1 VRFVISGASGLIGRA
16 VTAGLVDDGHE
27 VIWLVRQ
34 AGGGPRRP
42 GGGPRGPG
50 GGSRRPGEGQV
61 KEVAWNPDRGEV
73 DVDGLEGCR
82 VFVNLSGAPIG
93 DRRLRERRKDEVVR
107 SRLQPTALLAT
118 AAAKLAP
125 GEGVLVSASA
135 VGWYG
140 DRGDEVLDEQSA
152 PGSGFLAELCR
163 RWEEA
168 TAPAGHAGVRV
179 VHLRSGVV
187 IAREG
192 GALKKQL
199 PLFRLGL
206 GARLGTGR
214 QWVSW
219 ISLDD
224 EVGAI
229 RRAAADPELVG
240 AVNAVSP
247 QPVTNLEL
255 TRAIALAVH
264 RPALLSIPSPVLRT
278 VFGPGVADELLLA
291 SQRVHPARLSSA
303 GYLFKT
309 PDIQSALTATLKQGI

>member
-1 VRFVISGASGLIGRA
+1 
-16 VTAGLVDDGHE
+16 
-27 VIWLVRQ
+27 
-34 AGGGPRRP
+34 
-42 GGGPRGPG
+42 
-50 GGSRRPGEGQV
+50 
-61 KEVAWNPDRGEV
+61 VAWDPDRGKL
-73 DVDGLEGCR
+73 DVDALEGCR
-82 VFVNLSGAPIG
+82 IFVNLSGAPIG
-93 DRRLRERRKDEVVR
+93 DRRLGERRKDEVVR

-118 AAAKLAP
+118 AAARLAP
-125 GEGVLVSASA
+125 DEGVLVSASA

-140 DRGDEVLDEQSA
+140 DRGGEVLDEQSA

-168 TAPAGHAGVRV
+168 TSPAGQAGVRV

-224 EVGAI
+224 EVGVI
-229 RRAAADPELVG
+229 RHAAADPELVG
-240 AVNAVSP
+240 PVNAVSP

-264 RPALLSIPSPVLRT
+264 RPALLSVPSPVLRA
-278 VFGPGVADELLLA
+278 VFGSGVADELLLA

-303 GYLFKT
+303 GYRFKT
-309 PDIQSALTATLKQGI
+309 PDIQSALAATL